1 LQAAVLADIAM
12 HFDQHPIILILSPE
26 NRESMLK
33 CIAEQ
38 KYRCAEGAAFQVLAE
53 VR

>member
-1 LQAAVLADIAM
+1 LQAAVLADIAK

-26 NRESMLK
+26 NRESLTK
-33 CIAEQ
+33 CIVEN
-38 KYRCAEGAAFQVLAE
+38 KYRHAEGADYQVLAE